1 MMTLEDLVNHN
12 DPAWHLVQ
20 EWQQQATNSIET
32 LPKNPQQ
39 AEQTLLAMQ
48 VTTRST
54 LGAIIY
60 ETGGILINHG
70 WLRILGSGSERL
82 NRSLD
87 TWNQQT
93 QSDGFLLIA
102 DDVVGGYFAINGGAL
117 EGNLG
122 DVFYFAPDTLA
133 WESLNIGY
141 SDFIYWV
148 FCGAIDQFYANFYWK
163 NWQQDIANLTTDEVF
178 SFMPFLWTAESKSI
192 ENVSKK
198 VVPILEDFKFKQSL
212 ITL

>member
-1 MMTLEDLVNHN
+1 MQLPELINSN

-20 EWQQQATNSIET
+20 EWQQQASNYIEI
-32 LPKNPQQ
+32 LPKNQQQ
-39 AEQTLLAMQ
+39 AEQTLLAIQ

-60 ETGGILINHG
+60 ETGGILVNHG

-82 NRSLD
+82 NRRLD
-87 TWNQQT
+87 TWNQQI

-102 DDVVGGYFAINGGAL
+102 DDVLGGYFAINSGAF
-117 EGNLG
+117 EGSLG
-122 DVFYFAPDTLA
+122 DVFYFAPDTMA
-133 WESLNIGY
+133 WESLDIGY

-148 FCGAIDQFYANFYWK
+148 FCGEIDQFYAGFYWT
-163 NWQQDIANLTTDEVF
+163 NWQHDIANLKTDEVF
-178 SFMPFLWTAESKSI
+178 SFMPFLYTAEGKDI

-198 VVPILEDFKFKQSL
+198 AVPILEDFQFK
-212 ITL
+212 